1 MLSSIPHPISEPFPI
16 YFPGPSASCPAGSL
30 VLVVTALSCLLI
42 HQLFGTLPS
51 RLLSGYLCL
60 SPRPSRCSLSP
71 QGPCCAQGSKI
82 TQLGETSA
90 AGFAVSI
97 ASKPRDRYSREAGP
111 GVYRFAQWVAPAAPS
126 TRRATA
132 AGSAAEVSKCPTP
145 DPLRLGALRLGESVF
160 CCPEMQRVQPW
171 LNLASRGQAPSRRRR
186 ALGLVCPSGWG
197 ASAAGRRVQ
206 RVGTCLT
213 RRERGSRR

>member
-1 MLSSIPHPISEPFPI
+1 MAL
-16 YFPGPSASCPAGSL
+16 CPLGFYPDTCA
-30 VLVVTALSCLLI
+30 CLLAPPGA
-42 HQLFGTLPS
+42 HPV
-51 RLLSGYLCL
+51 
-60 SPRPSRCSLSP
+60 PRAPAARRAARSL
-71 QGPCCAQGSKI
+71 K
-82 TQLGETSA
+82 GETST